1 MPLRRRVVLLCALL
15 LLAPW
20 TNAHADNGA
29 SAQYCSLL
37 PALEADGERANASV
51 AWQVGLGPRLPGSHA
66 SAALLDGFEENHS
79 GWSFTRDTHTYAGG
93 TLTNLV
99 AVYPPNTDLATTD
112 ALGLGAHYDS
122 REFADFEENAT
133 NASLPV
139 PGANDGGSGVGAVGE
154 LMRIIPSMNLDHA
167 VVVVLFDAEDQ
178 GTYTDKESWAEGSRR
193 WADNLTSEEVSHL
206 KAFILLDMIGD
217 AYLNLANISSN
228 DDTLNAAIGPLAQAL
243 GLIEGREACSGVE
256 ARDVYQPQT
265 TVDIMDDHVRLNNV
279 GVPAIDLIDH
289 RYGPNA
295 TGFANSYWHTLEDTP
310 DKVSAEALETVMHL
324 VELGLRSG
332 AWMDVVTTEVDTPA
346 DTSDKDETESDVT
359 EPQGLAGP
367 LGLLMLGW
375 AFVAG
380 VTALSIVALL
390 ALRRL
395 QPTPAAA
402 TWSWDE
408 A

>member
-1 MPLRRRVVLLCALL
+1 MHLRGRFVLMCALM

-20 TNAHADNGA
+20 THAHAEAQPD
-29 SAQYCSLL
+29 AQYCSLL

-51 AWQVGLGPRLPGSHA
+51 AWQVGLGPRLPGSNA

-79 GWSFTRDTHTYAGG
+79 AWSFTRDTHTYAGG

-99 AVYPPNTDLATTD
+99 AVYPPEADLATTD

-193 WADNLTSEEVSHL
+193 WADNLTEEEVSHL

-217 AYLNLANISSN
+217 ADLNLANISSN
-228 DDTLNAAIGPLAQAL
+228 DETLNDAIGPLAQAL
-243 GLIEGREACSGVE
+243 GLIEGREACAGVE
-256 ARDVYQPQT
+256 VRDIYQPGT

-279 GVPAIDLIDH
+279 GVPAVDLIDH

-310 DKVSAEALETVMHL
+310 DKVSADALETVMHL

-332 AWMDVVTTEVDTPA
+332 AWMDAVNAEGDLTDGPSGEEDLQPTL
-346 DTSDKDETESDVT
+346 DEARDLAGPIGWLVLGWIFVL
-359 EPQGLAGP
+359 GLAGC
-367 LGLLMLGW
+367 
-375 AFVAG
+375 
-380 VTALSIVALL
+380 SIVAIL
-390 ALRRL
+390 ALRKLR
-395 QPTPAAA
+395 PASAA
-402 TWSWDE
+402 RTWSWDE

>member
-1 MPLRRRVVLLCALL
+1 MCALM

-20 TNAHADNGA
+20 THAHAEGQPD
-29 SAQYCSLL
+29 AQYCALL

-51 AWQVGLGPRLPGSHA
+51 AWQVGLGPRLPGSNA
-66 SAALLDGFEENHS
+66 SAVLLDGFEENHS
-79 GWSFTRDTHTYAGG
+79 AWSFTRDTHTYAGG

-99 AVYPPNTDLATTD
+99 AVYPPNADLATTD

-154 LMRIIPSMNLDHA
+154 LMRIIPSMNLEHA

-193 WADNLTSEEVSHL
+193 WADNLTEEEVSHL

-217 AYLNLANISSN
+217 ADLNLANISSN
-228 DDTLNAAIGPLAQAL
+228 DETLNDAIGPLAQAL
-243 GLIEGREACSGVE
+243 GLIEGREACTGVE
-256 ARDVYQPQT
+256 VRDIYQPGT
-265 TVDIMDDHVRLNNV
+265 SVDIMDDHVRLNNV
-279 GVPAIDLIDH
+279 GVPAVDLIDH

-295 TGFANSYWHTLEDTP
+295 TGFANSHWHTLEDTP
-310 DKVSAEALETVMHL
+310 DKVSADALETVMHL

-332 AWMDVVTTEVDTPA
+332 AWMDAVNAEGDLNDGPSGEEDFQPTL
-346 DTSDKDETESDVT
+346 DEARDFAGPIGWLVLGWIFVL
-359 EPQGLAGP
+359 GLAGC
-367 LGLLMLGW
+367 
-375 AFVAG
+375 
-380 VTALSIVALL
+380 SIVAIL
-390 ALRRL
+390 ALRKLR
-395 QPTPAAA
+395 PPSAAR

>member
-1 MPLRRRVVLLCALL
+1 MLVCLLM

-20 TNAHADNGA
+20 TNAHAQGQPA
-29 SAQYCSLL
+29 EEFCSLL
-37 PALEADGERANASV
+37 PALEADGDRANASV
-51 AWQVGLGPRLPGSHA
+51 SWQVGLGPRLPGSNA

-79 GWSFTRDTHTYAGG
+79 AWSFTRDTHAYGGG

-99 AVYPPNTDLATTD
+99 AVYPPNTDLATTE

-122 REFADFEENAT
+122 REFADFESNAT
-133 NASLPV
+133 NASQPV

-154 LMRIIPSMNLDHA
+154 LMRIIPSMDLDHA

-193 WADNLTSEEVSHL
+193 WADNLTEDEVSHL

-217 AYLNLANISSN
+217 AALNLANISSN
-228 DDTLNAAIGPLAQAL
+228 NQTLNDAIGPLAQAL
-243 GLIEGREACSGVE
+243 GLIEGRTACSGVE
-256 ARDVYQPQT
+256 TKDIYQPGT
-265 TVDIMDDHVRLNNV
+265 TLDIMDDHVRLNNV
-279 GVPAIDLIDH
+279 GVPAIDIIDH

-332 AWMDVVTTEVDTPA
+332 AWMDAVATEGERTSNPPA
-346 DTSDKDETESDVT
+346 DENPSSTST
-359 EPQGLAGP
+359 EPRGFAGP
-367 LGLLMLGW
+367 LGLLVLGW
-375 AFVAG
+375 MAVLGLAG
-380 VTALSIVALL
+380 CSFMAIL
-390 ALRRL
+390 ALGKLR
-395 QPTPAAA
+395 PASAA
-402 TWSWDE
+402 KTWSWDE

>member
-1 MPLRRRVVLLCALL
+1 MHLRGRLVLVCLL
-15 LLAPW
+15 MLLAPW
-20 TNAHADNGA
+20 TNAHAQGQPA
-29 SAQYCSLL
+29 EEFCSLL
-37 PALEADGERANASV
+37 PALEADGDRANASV
-51 AWQVGLGPRLPGSHA
+51 SWQVGLGPRLPGSNA

-79 GWSFTRDTHTYAGG
+79 AWSFTRDTHAYGGG

-99 AVYPPNTDLATTD
+99 AVYPPNTDLATTE

-122 REFADFEENAT
+122 REFADFESNAT
-133 NASLPV
+133 NASQPV

-154 LMRIIPSMNLDHA
+154 LMRIIPSMDLDHA

-193 WADNLTSEEVSHL
+193 WADNLTEDEVSHL

-217 AYLNLANISSN
+217 AALNLANISSN
-228 DDTLNAAIGPLAQAL
+228 NQTLNDAIGPLAQAL
-243 GLIEGREACSGVE
+243 GLIEGRTACSGVE
-256 ARDVYQPQT
+256 TKDIYQPGT
-265 TVDIMDDHVRLNNV
+265 TLDIMDDHVRLNNV
-279 GVPAIDLIDH
+279 GVPAIDIIDH

-332 AWMDVVTTEVDTPA
+332 AWMDAVATEGERTSNPPA
-346 DTSDKDETESDVT
+346 DENPSSTST
-359 EPQGLAGP
+359 EPRGFAGP
-367 LGLLMLGW
+367 LGLLVLGW
-375 AFVAG
+375 MAVLGLAG
-380 VTALSIVALL
+380 CSFMAIL
-390 ALRRL
+390 ALGKLR
-395 QPTPAAA
+395 PASAA
-402 TWSWDE
+402 KTWSWDE

>member
-20 TNAHADNGA
+20 TNAQADNGA

-217 AYLNLANISSN
+217 EYLNLANISSN
-228 DDTLNAAIGPLAQAL
+228 DDTLNAGEVDADVGAETRVVRAVDAVHATSPVLRPSLARASPSQPPGGRGARRVVLVVIGIVQPVLPPAVLALA
-243 GLIEGREACSGVE
+243 GHVD
-256 ARDVYQPQT
+256 ARAPSS
-265 TVDIMDDHVRLNNV
+265 R
-279 GVPAIDLIDH
+279 
-289 RYGPNA
+289 
-295 TGFANSYWHTLEDTP
+295 
-310 DKVSAEALETVMHL
+310 
-324 VELGLRSG
+324 RSG
-332 AWMDVVTTEVDTPA
+332 RPRIKE
-346 DTSDKDETESDVT
+346 K
-359 EPQGLAGP
+359 GL
-367 LGLLMLGW
+367 
-375 AFVAG
+375 VH
-380 VTALSIVALL
+380 LSG
-390 ALRRL
+390 RG
-395 QPTPAAA
+395 
-402 TWSWDE
+402 
-408 A
+408 

>member
-1 MPLRRRVVLLCALL
+1 MPPRGRLWLVCIVVLT
-15 LLAPW
+15 APW
-20 TNAHADNGA
+20 AHA
-29 SAQYCSLL
+29 SAEGQTSERYCSLITE
-37 PALEADGERANASV
+37 LEANGERANASV
-51 AWQVGLGPRLPGSHA
+51 AWQVGLGPRLPGSDA
-66 SAALLDGFEENHS
+66 SATLLDGFEENHTA
-79 GWSFTRDTHTYAGG
+79 WSFTRDTHTYAGG

-99 AVYPPNTDLATTD
+99 AVYPPNTDLATTE

-122 REFADFEENAT
+122 REFADFEENAS

-154 LMRIIPSMNLDHA
+154 LMRIIPSMDLDHA

-178 GTYTDKESWAEGSRR
+178 GTYTNKESWAEGSRR
-193 WADNLTSEEVSHL
+193 WADNLTEGEISHL

-217 AYLNLANISSN
+217 AHLNLANISSN
-228 DDTLNAAIGPLAQAL
+228 NQTLNGAIGPLAQAL
-243 GLIEGREACSGVE
+243 GLIEGRASCSGVE
-256 ARDVYQPQT
+256 VRDIYQPGT
-265 TVDIMDDHVRLNNV
+265 TLDIMDDHVRLNDV
-279 GVPAIDLIDH
+279 GVPAIDIIDH

-332 AWMDVVTTEVDTPA
+332 AWMEAVAPVETAVEPA
-346 DTSDKDETESDVT
+346 DV
-359 EPQGLAGP
+359 EPQGLSFAGP
-367 LGLLMLGW
+367 LGLLVLGW
-375 AFVAG
+375 AFVIGLTSVSLA
-380 VTALSIVALL
+380 SIL

-395 QPTPAAA
+395 RPPPASR

>member
-1 MPLRRRVVLLCALL
+1 MHLRGRLVLVCLL
-15 LLAPW
+15 MLLAPW
-20 TNAHADNGA
+20 TNAHAQGQPA
-29 SAQYCSLL
+29 EEFCSLL
-37 PALEADGERANASV
+37 PALEADGDRANASV
-51 AWQVGLGPRLPGSHA
+51 SWQVGLGPRLPGSNA

-79 GWSFTRDTHTYAGG
+79 AWSFTRDTHAYGGG

-99 AVYPPNTDLATTD
+99 AVYPPNTDLATTE

-122 REFADFEENAT
+122 REFADFESNAT
-133 NASLPV
+133 NASQPV

-154 LMRIIPSMNLDHA
+154 LMRIIPSMDLDHA

-193 WADNLTSEEVSHL
+193 WADNLTEDEVSHL

-217 AYLNLANISSN
+217 AALNLANISSN
-228 DDTLNAAIGPLAQAL
+228 NQTLNDAIGPLAQAL
-243 GLIEGREACSGVE
+243 GLIEGRTACSGVE
-256 ARDVYQPQT
+256 TRDIYQPGT
-265 TVDIMDDHVRLNNV
+265 TLDIMDDHVRLNNV
-279 GVPAIDLIDH
+279 GVPAIDIIDH

-332 AWMDVVTTEVDTPA
+332 AWMDAVATEGERTSNPPA
-346 DTSDKDETESDVT
+346 DENPSSTST
-359 EPQGLAGP
+359 EPRGFAGP
-367 LGLLMLGW
+367 LGLLVLGW
-375 AFVAG
+375 MAVLGLAG
-380 VTALSIVALL
+380 CSFMAIL
-390 ALRRL
+390 ALGKLR
-395 QPTPAAA
+395 PASAA
-402 TWSWDE
+402 KTWSWDE